1 MDIYLHFNGQAAEVL
16 AFYEDV
22 FKTSAQIM
30 TFGQMPHDD
39 NFPIDDAIK
48 DLIVNSNLK
57 INETNV
63 MIADSPE
70 SLAPPL
76 VVGNNM
82 ALVFNA
88 KTAEEALDIFQ
99 RLAENGT
106 ILLPLEKT
114 FWAEQYGMV
123 KDQYDIIWHINLY

>member
-1 MDIYLHFNGQAAEVL
+1 
-16 AFYEDV
+16 
-22 FKTSAQIM
+22 M
-30 TFGQMPHDD
+30 TFGQMTHDD